1 MSEFKLTNRNMVEN
15 KLNTYLNDMKLNDI
29 KSNDIYRDIIDMS
42 LQNFI
47 NVYSNNS
54 SNSNTLVQK
63 LVDEEFTPHIL
74 TLLYIDRYIEHRYN
88 IFNDFV
94 NLFTNQ
100 ELTLINNTMYNV
112 FTELNK

>member
-42 LQNFI
+42 LQTFI
-47 NVYSNNS
+47 DKYSHNS
-54 SNSNTLVQK
+54 DYTNTIIQK
-63 LVDEEFTPHIL
+63 LLDEEFTPHTL
-74 TLLYIDRYIEHRYN
+74 TLLYIDRFIQPRYN

-94 NLFTNQ
+94 NLFTNE